1 MKLSNPQEAEKPLK
15 EALEMSREIGGQ
27 IEPNR
32 HYQGTCFIFVRLLRF
47 QV

>member
-15 EALEMSREIGGQ
+15 EALEMSRESGGQ
-27 IEPNR
+27 IEPIL
-32 HYQGTCFIFVRLLRF
+32 HYQGMRFIFVGLLLF